1 MSLGIHWGLGIGG
14 RTAQGHTGMG
24 GGRCHVHRPRLA
36 RTRSGTYLAPPPP
49 KAPTYTAESLCP
61 VVAFPGLSEN
71 RGIHNSR
78 GKSHSRAG
86 FSNIRRA
93 TWWMGDDNSF
103 FIGDG
108 TMKIII
114 ISWAERYRWGERS
127 TNTEAFS
134 PEPRHHSA
142 FCQRIRPP
150 SKQEL
155 SSHYLPLTCSFRI

>member
-24 GGRCHVHRPRLA
+24 GGRCHVHRPHLA

-114 ISWAERYRWGERS
+114 ISSVQSDINEEKDLRKQRHFHPNHATTRPFASGYVLHRNRS
-127 TNTEAFS
+127 YQVTTS
-134 PEPRHHSA
+134 R
-142 FCQRIRPP
+142 
-150 SKQEL
+150 
-155 SSHYLPLTCSFRI
+155 

>member
-103 FIGDG
+103 FYRRWHYENNNHFLSWTISVRR
-108 TMKIII
+108 KIY
-114 ISWAERYRWGERS
+114 EYRGIFTR
-127 TNTEAFS
+127 TT
-134 PEPRHHSA
+134 
-142 FCQRIRPP
+142 PP
-150 SKQEL
+150 L
-155 SSHYLPLTCSFRI
+155 GLLPADTSSIETGVIKSLPPANL